1 MTMNK
6 QEDKTWWRTPMT
18 RLSLHYQKP
27 RQMRNQNL
35 IEAAFRKAI
44 VATIYLQD
52 KPEFMLSAKVN
63 KILRCDMDKNCQQH
77 GFTSHTW
84 TGKNRLW
91 KLPSM
96 KAALGKSS
104 TPKVYL
110 RYRSETMLSKKINKK
125 IYDVVW
131 TKMSW
136 AWWSPRIHERAQID
150 DESCPRQGQYT
161 QSLPEIQIRNNAE

>member
-1 MTMNK
+1 
-6 QEDKTWWRTPMT
+6 MT

-63 KILRCDMDKNCQQH
+63 KNSTMWYGQ
-77 GFTSHTW
+77 
-84 TGKNRLW
+84 
-91 KLPSM
+91 KLPAAWLHLEYMNGQKSTM
-96 KAALGKSS
+96 KAAL
-104 TPKVYL
+104 
-110 RYRSETMLSKKINKK
+110 
-125 IYDVVW
+125 
-131 TKMSW
+131 
-136 AWWSPRIHERAQID
+136 

-161 QSLPEIQIRNNAE
+161 QSIPEIQIRNHAQ